1 MENDSTTRLIVVTT
15 TIDNKTKRA
24 NRNKNGNQN
33 QNTKTQPR
41 IIKSNTTGTEI
52 TTAKSDTEPKAE
64 SNMLDTTKPKE
75 AEKEPAKTGG
85 ASQAQKVILTKKKKP
100 TKVILGTPKMVVP
113 KKQQKTMKHIKL
125 HTKGITRRI
134 TRAKLITKSL
144 AAKNLDDIK
153 KELVEAKLV
162 KADTKAPENVL
173 RQIYTDYMLMKG
185 KAL

>member
-1 MENDSTTRLIVVTT
+1 MENDSTTRRIVVTT

-33 QNTKTQPR
+33 QNAKTQPR

-52 TTAKSDTEPKAE
+52 TTAESKPEAEKEP
-64 SNMLDTTKPKE
+64 STLDTTKQKE
-75 AEKEPAKTGG
+75 AEKEPAQTGG
-85 ASQAQKVILTKKKKP
+85 QPQKVILTKKKKH

-144 AAKNLDDIK
+144 AAKNLDVIK

-162 KADTKAPENVL
+162 KVDTKAPENVL

>member
-52 TTAKSDTEPKAE
+52 TTAETE
-64 SNMLDTTKPKE
+64 SRTLDTTKPKE

-153 KELVEAKLV
+153 KELVGAKLV